1 MTRFWSREI
10 VGWVLLVLG
19 LGIFYLCFAFLAQ
32 QLVVQALPLTV
43 IGIFVFR
50 GGLHL
55 LKIAVAAQVCLEA
68 QDRTRVQRP
77 VVSSRQ
83 RYERPGTTRVLP
95 GQRLPV

>member
-10 VGWVLLVLG
+10 AGWLLLVLG

-32 QLVVQALPLTV
+32 RLVVQALPLTV

-55 LKIAVAAQVCLEA
+55 LKIAVAAEVCLEA
-68 QDRTRVQRP
+68 RDRTRVQRP

-83 RYERPGTTRVLP
+83 RVQRRPTTRVLP
-95 GQRLPV
+95 AQRVPV

>member
-1 MTRFWSREI
+1 MTRYWSREI
-10 VGWVLLVLG
+10 AGWVLLVLG

-55 LKIAVAAQVCLEA
+55 LKIAVAAEVCLEA

-77 VVSSRQ
+77 VVSSRHRTQ
-83 RYERPGTTRVLP
+83 RPGTTRVLP
-95 GQRLPV
+95 GPRLPA

>member
-10 VGWVLLVLG
+10 AGWILLLLG

-32 QLVVQALPLTV
+32 QLVVQAIPLTV

-55 LKIAVAAQVCLEA
+55 LKIAVAAEVCLEA
-68 QDRTRVQRP
+68 RDRTRVQRP
-77 VVSSRQ
+77 VVSSRHRAQ
-83 RYERPGTTRVLP
+83 RPGTTRILP

>member
-10 VGWVLLVLG
+10 AGWILLILG

-55 LKIAVAAQVCLEA
+55 LKIAVAAEVCLQA

-77 VVSSRQ
+77 VVSTRQ
-83 RYERPGTTRVLP
+83 RYERPPTTRVLSGERQP
-95 GQRLPV
+95 A